1 MNKISKAIIIAA
13 GRGSRL
19 MPLTDGK
26 PKCLIEVGAK
36 TILERQ
42 FEVLRGRGITDI
54 IVVRGYKKELI
65 NYPEIKYCENTD
77 YLNNNILKS
86 LFYAEKE
93 MDKGFIFSYSDII
106 YGEDIVKTLLKT
118 KGDIVLVVD
127 TNWQKHYK
135 GRKKHP
141 VGEAEL
147 VKVKNGKII
156 KIGKDVVKINESHGE
171 FIGLAKFSDA
181 GAKIVKDIYRDLLN
195 KYKENDFFQHA
206 KEFKKAYLTD
216 FIQELIDRGN
226 EINIININHGWIE
239 IDTDEDLERAERQW
253 GD

>member
-13 GRGSRL
+13 GRGNRL

-26 PKCLIEVGAK
+26 PKCLLEVGAK

-42 FEVLRGRGITDI
+42 LEVLRGRGITDI

-77 YLNNNILKS
+77 YENNNILHS
-86 LFYAEKE
+86 FFYAEKE

-106 YGEDIVKTLLKT
+106 YGEDIVKKLLKT
-118 KGDIVLVVD
+118 KGDIVLIVD

-156 KIGKDVVKINESHGE
+156 KIGKDVVKIDESHGE
-171 FIGLAKFSDA
+171 FIGLAKFTDR
-181 GAKIVKDIYRDLLN
+181 GVKIIKHVYHDLIK
-195 KYKENDFFQHA
+195 KYKKEDSFQNA
-206 KEFKKAYLTD
+206 KEFQRAYLTD
-216 FIQELIDRGN
+216 FIQELVDRDI
-226 EINIININHGWIE
+226 EVVSADISSTWTE
-239 IDTDEDLERAERQW
+239 IDTDEDLERAKKIW
-253 GD
+253 K